1 MSGKVAWGVM
11 TVFAILI
18 ALYALT
24 VALVPGLRPPFVAEL
39 FGKNSLGTLGHT
51 AIGGLA
57 LGCGAFQFS
66 GRLRT
71 ERAAVHRTL
80 GKIYVVAVIVS
91 GTSALM
97 LAPSSTGGPPAH
109 FGFAF
114 LGVLWVTTAVVAYV
128 RVRGRDYQAHREWM
142 IRSYSLCLAAV
153 MLRLYL
159 PAAQMMGFR
168 FEDAYPVIA
177 WICWVPNLVIAEWFF
192 VRSRFFSL
200 EGAA

>member
-1 MSGKVAWGVM
+1 MARKVWWGIM
-11 TVFAILI
+11 TVFAVLI

-24 VALVPGLRPPFVAEL
+24 VALVPGLRPPFVVEL
-39 FGKNSLGTLGHT
+39 FGKNALGTLGHT
-51 AIGGLA
+51 AVGAIA

-66 GRLRT
+66 KRLRT
-71 ERAAVHRTL
+71 EKAVVHRTL

-91 GTSALM
+91 GASALV

-109 FGFAF
+109 FGFAL
-114 LGVLWVTTAVVAYV
+114 LGVFWITTAVVAYARV
-128 RVRGRDYQAHREWM
+128 RVRDYQAHREWM

-159 PAAQMMGFR
+159 PAAQMMGFQ

-177 WICWVPNLVIAEWFF
+177 WICWVPNLVVAEWFF
-192 VRSRFFSL
+192 VRGPFVSL
-200 EGAA
+200 EEAA

>member
-11 TVFAILI
+11 VVFAALI

-24 VALVPGLRPPFVAEL
+24 VALVPGMRPPFVAEL
-39 FGKNSLGTLGHT
+39 FGKNALGTLGHT
-51 AIGGLA
+51 AVGGLA
-57 LGCGAFQFS
+57 LACGALQFS
-66 GRLRT
+66 NRIRI

-80 GKIYVVAVIVS
+80 GTIYVVAVVVS
-91 GTSALM
+91 GVSALV

-109 FGFAF
+109 FGFAL
-114 LGVLWVTTAVVAYV
+114 LGLLWVTTTVVAYV
-128 RVRGRDYQAHREWM
+128 RVRGRDYTAHREWM

-159 PAAQMMGFR
+159 PAAQMMGFQ

-177 WICWVPNLVIAEWFF
+177 WICWVPNLIVAEWFF
-192 VRSRFFSL
+192 VRSGFVPV
-200 EGAA
+200 EGAG